1 MSTQGDATLG
11 FATEAGRGNAHNQD
25 KLGFYRPDDSQLAE
39 LAGGIFVVADAKG
52 PGRLGTDLAD
62 LAIRQIVRAYYGA
75 VQDYGRSD
83 ALAVAMLA
91 ADRAIRADLEA
102 RAETSESGVAIA
114 ATVICGDELIV
125 GHLGSARAYLVR
137 GGQAYRLTDDASD
150 SSAMLGH
157 GATPQPVISDGIP
170 LGRGDRILLC
180 SDGLHQQLDEAQ
192 IARTLVELGPSEGAE
207 RLVAAAQARAG
218 WDDATALVVAPFE
231 PVARPAPIP
240 VAVPQDVSWAT
251 VAIGAGTLVLLA
263 SLFVFRQ
270 EILSTLAAGISR
282 DGAPTAVAAQ
292 LLATPAP
299 ASPTSIRI
307 PTTPPAPSETPTE
320 AATASPTLPP
330 AVKVPSVVGLTRD
343 DAEQVL
349 RANYLSVDLIR
360 LYSVSVA
367 PGFIISQDP
376 AGGSEVD
383 RETAIQI
390 AVSLG
395 PAPPTATRFVPSAV
409 PSAAA
414 TPELATTPTDAPPA
428 EDPDDKK
435 KDPRPTDPPP
445 PPPTDKPDPP
455 TPKSEPGDPGQGASL
470 PAGRRIG
477 GLAAPIRPAGARLGK
492 PVEPAAGDQ
501 EGADAALAR
510 LNYHR
515 ALAGLFALNPQAEW
529 GAGAAAHAR
538 YMVRSDLL
546 TAEED
551 PANPEHSAE
560 GAAAAAGSLLAL
572 ELRLDRS
579 TSAVIDD
586 WLARPDSAARALD
599 PRLTVAGFGEHREAV
614 GSYAYGAALD
624 VSRGLQAA
632 LPAGAAWPLRY
643 PASGQN
649 VETVLVAWTGAQGGP
664 PCPGYPSQTGPA
676 LLLLLGPDA
685 GQPRVTASE
694 LRTGVRDLE
703 HCIVD
708 GSSSE
713 ALGARGGIALLPRE
727 ALKFGRDYEA
737 SVEIDGQR
745 FRWTF
750 RADSDEAPT
759 PTPRTAPPTDTPT
772 PTPTATPTATSTP
785 TDTPTATPTPTY
797 TPTATPTP
805 TFTPTA
811 TRTPTPSPAY
821 LPLLVLH
828 EWLYCNPP
836 WPGIDDPEPDSPGS
850 LSDVDLCAGMSYF
863 GRLWLEP
870 GSDTE
875 DWYAF
880 YVRNGGPVEVQLE
893 VPTSGRGDYD
903 VFLYQRVFGDY
914 VEVGRSRNGR
924 GIGEL
929 IRLNSALPGRYWI
942 RIWAL
947 GDEVSSPY
955 RLSWDYR

>member
-11 FATEAGRGNAHNQD
+11 YATEAGRGNAHNQD
-25 KLGFYRPDDSQLAE
+25 KLGFYRPDDAQLAD
-39 LAGGIFVVADAKG
+39 LAGSIFVVADAKG
-52 PGRLGTDLAD
+52 PGQLGTDLAD

-91 ADRAIRADLEA
+91 ADRAIRSDLEA
-102 RAETSESGVAIA
+102 RAETGEAGVAVA
-114 ATVICGDELIV
+114 ATLICRDELIV

-137 GGQAYRLTDDASD
+137 GGQTYRLTDDASD

-180 SDGLHQQLDEAQ
+180 SDGLHQQLDEGQ
-192 IARTLVELGPSEGAE
+192 IARTLVEHGPSEGAE
-207 RLVAAAQARAG
+207 RLVAAAQAKAG

-231 PVARPAPIP
+231 AAARPAPIP
-240 VAVPQDVSWAT
+240 VAMPQDVSWSA

-263 SLFVFRQ
+263 SLFIFRQ
-270 EILSTLAAGISR
+270 EILRTLAAGIGR
-282 DGAPTAVAAQ
+282 DGEPTAVASQ
-292 LLATPAP
+292 LIDTPAP

-307 PTTPPAPSETPTE
+307 PTTPPPPSETPTE
-320 AATASPTLPP
+320 AATASPTIPP
-330 AVKVPSVVGLTRD
+330 AVKVPSVVGLTRE

-349 RANYLSVDLIR
+349 RANYLAVDLIR

-376 AGGSEVD
+376 SGGSEVE

-395 PAPPTATRFVPSAV
+395 PAPPTATRFLPTAA

-414 TPELATTPTDAPPA
+414 TPDLATPTNAPQP

-435 KDPRPTDPPP
+435 DDPKPTDPPP

-455 TPKSEPGDPGQGASL
+455 TPKSEPGDPGQGAAL
-470 PAGRRIG
+470 PSGRRIG
-477 GLAAPIRPAGARLGK
+477 GLAAPIRPSADRSGSPLA
-492 PVEPAAGDQ
+492 PAAGDQ
-501 EGADAALAR
+501 DGAEAALAR

-515 ALAGLFALNPQAEW
+515 AKAGLFAVNPQAEW

-538 YMVRSDLL
+538 YMVRNDRLSAD
-546 TAEED
+546 ED
-551 PANPEHSAE
+551 PANPEYSAE

-572 ELRLDRS
+572 ETRMDRS
-579 TSAVIDD
+579 SDAVIDD

-599 PRLTVAGFGEHREAV
+599 PRLTVAGFGEHREAG
-614 GSYAYGAALD
+614 GSHAYGAALD
-624 VSRGLQAA
+624 VERGLQAA
-632 LPAGAAWPLRY
+632 LPAGASWPLRY

-649 VETVLVAWTGAQGGP
+649 VETVLVPWSGVQGAP
-664 PCPGYPSQTGPA
+664 PCAGYPSQTGPA
-676 LLLLLGPDA
+676 LLLLLGPAA
-685 GQPRVTASE
+685 GQPQVTASE

-708 GSSSE
+708 GSRSAVLRE
-713 ALGARGGIALLPRE
+713 RGGIALLPRE
-727 ALKFGRDYEA
+727 PLKFGRDYEA
-737 SVEIDGQR
+737 SVAIDGQR
-745 FRWTF
+745 YRWTF
-750 RADSDEAPT
+750 RADSDDAAT

-772 PTPTATPTATSTP
+772 PTPTATF
-785 TDTPTATPTPTY
+785 TATPTPTD
-797 TPTATPTP
+797 TATPTP
-805 TFTPTA
+805 TPTSTPTATATPSFTPTA
-811 TRTPTPSPAY
+811 TATATPSPAY
-821 LPLLVLH
+821 LPLLVLR

-924 GIGEL
+924 GVGEL